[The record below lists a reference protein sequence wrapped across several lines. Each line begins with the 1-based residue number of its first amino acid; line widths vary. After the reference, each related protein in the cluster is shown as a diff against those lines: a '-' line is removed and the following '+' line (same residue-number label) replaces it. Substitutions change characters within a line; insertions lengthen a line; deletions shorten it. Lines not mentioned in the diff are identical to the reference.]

1 MTVSLAEA
9 LRERRVA
16 DVRCPVAKFLNSLD
30 EKTRADYAHTLDHLT
45 GRDPDK
51 EFTAAEIAR
60 YFVEHHRVDLPA
72 QKVQAHVARR
82 CRCPSP
88 TT

>member
-1 MTVSLAEA
+1 MTLADA
-9 LRERRVA
+9 LRERRTA
-16 DVRCPVAKFLNSLD
+16 DVRCPVAKFLNTL
-30 EKTRADYAHTLDHLT
+30 EPAVRADYTKVLDEQT

-60 YFVEHHRVDLPA
+60 YFMAEHKVDLPS

-88 TT
+88 TI